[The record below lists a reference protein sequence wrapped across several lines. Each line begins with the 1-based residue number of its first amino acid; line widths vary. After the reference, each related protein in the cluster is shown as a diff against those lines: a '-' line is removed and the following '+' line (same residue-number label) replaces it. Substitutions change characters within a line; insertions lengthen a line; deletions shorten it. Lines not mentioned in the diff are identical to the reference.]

1 VHRFAYLP
9 FSLGTRSCIGANS
22 LFFLQ
27 NNNNMTKYW
36 KKRCELTH
44 VALCV
49 VVWNVVTGEK
59 LAMLEI
65 KVITV
70 MVRAPAL
77 YLVFGHANTPAARRW
92 REDSSLTVCGLPV
105 YCHI

>member
-1 VHRFAYLP
+1 
-9 FSLGTRSCIGANS
+9 
-22 LFFLQ
+22 
-27 NNNNMTKYW
+27 
-36 KKRCELTH
+36 

-70 MVRAPAL
+70 MVCAPAL
-77 YLVFGHANTPAARRW
+77 DPALGTPTLQQRG
-92 REDSSLTVCGLPV
+92 DGGKTVR
-105 YCHI
+105 